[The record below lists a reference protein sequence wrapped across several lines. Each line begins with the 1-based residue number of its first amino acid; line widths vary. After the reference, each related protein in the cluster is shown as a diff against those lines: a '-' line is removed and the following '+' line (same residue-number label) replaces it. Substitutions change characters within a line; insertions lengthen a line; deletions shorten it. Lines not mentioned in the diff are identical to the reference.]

1 MERDALDHNIE
12 KPQALKGRHC
22 DWAGH
27 ELAQGLPVPEHVDY
41 LTCHQCGC
49 IVFAEMTYAPTA
61 QSKRMSV
68 WVAPQADGMLYNIY
82 SIEEQCQIGAWSH
95 ELVCGCEDGCP
106 YELHV
111 LWPSSRREYAKPKT
125 QTGQVERAGTQLPDG
140 ADDWLF
146 CATGALTPVW
156 LMAGILDWSATLAA
170 VVVAAWSLLVIGI
183 AAAAWRR
190 ERRLRG
196 IAAGSRRGNG
206 RRRSG
211 ATTQT
216 NAHAWGPDDAGWMDA
231 AHSDVACV
239 AAHSDVACAGQTEC
253 GDGSPARELPQGTS
267 CDAIPQ
273 AESVDPPGH
282 HRLQYINSYSE
293 WCREANPDQ
302 NLDSYSAW
310 CRASA
315 RRQSLPDRRY

>member
-1 MERDALDHNIE
+1 MHGTLGFVTNAYE
-12 KPQALKGRHC
+12 LKNEHC
-22 DWAGH
+22 DIDGAILH
-27 ELAQGLPVPEHVDY
+27 PRVATPEHVEY
-41 LTCHQCGC
+41 LLCRQCGC
-49 IVFAEMTYAPTA
+49 IVFAELRYDPAVIDNEGNYVDDEEWVDSRAWIAARPTGEI
-61 QSKRMSV
+61 REPEV
-68 WVAPQADGMLYNIY
+68 LYGDFEWDREWTGQT
-82 SIEEQCQIGAWSH
+82 S
-95 ELVCGCEDGCP
+95 CGCRCCP
-106 YELHV
+106 YELRDER
-111 LWPSSRREYAKPKT
+111 LEYQPREMWGQYAIADWRR
-125 QTGQVERAGTQLPDG
+125 QTRQTA
-140 ADDWLF
+140 AI
-146 CATGALTPVW
+146 APVW

-196 IAAGSRRGNG
+196 IAAGSTRGNI

-216 NAHAWGPDDAGWMDA
+216 NARAWGPDDAGWTDA

-293 WCREANPDQ
+293 WCRSPHRRQNP
-302 NLDSYSAW
+302 DSYSAW